1 MAAEK
6 HTDDYA
12 RQDVNETLAGLEVDA
27 ARGLSDAAVRQR
39 LTRYG
44 YEEDAGGL
52 PAGADR
58 LQRSRAASDSVTIK
72 QAHGSLRRPS
82 LVPADTSPQAPA
94 P

>member
-1 MAAEK
+1 MTAEK

-44 YEEDAGGL
+44 YSEVEL
-52 PAGADR
+52 HRIP
-58 LQRSRAASDSVTIK
+58 
-72 QAHGSLRRPS
+72 
-82 LVPADTSPQAPA
+82 
-94 P
+94 

>member
-1 MAAEK
+1 MTAEK

-27 ARGLSDAAVRQR
+27 ARGLSESAVRQR

-44 YEEDAGGL
+44 SQL
-52 PAGADR
+52 PADADR

-72 QAHGSLRRPS
+72 QAHGSLTRPS